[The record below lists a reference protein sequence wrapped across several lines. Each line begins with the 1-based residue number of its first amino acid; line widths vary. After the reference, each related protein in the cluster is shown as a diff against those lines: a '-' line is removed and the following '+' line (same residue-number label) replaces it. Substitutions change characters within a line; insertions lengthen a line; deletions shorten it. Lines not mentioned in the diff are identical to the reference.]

1 MNKAVI
7 EALQR
12 ISEAAVTE
20 QQSLIEQFK
29 QNFPEHLHW
38 LGVFDEDGNEQ
49 LSFAEHLP
57 QIPNLKLIKPLGS
70 GASGRVF
77 LAQNENDQKV
87 AVKVA
92 LEHLSIDQL
101 HRFQHE
107 SQLLAGLSH
116 QNIAQL
122 IDSGV
127 MHEQSLPYLVME
139 HVDGQNILQ
148 YCRQNQLDFKQII
161 NLFVQVLDAVQYA
174 HNRGVV
180 HRDIKPENI
189 MVDQSGQIK
198 LLDFG
203 IALTTQDSTQ
213 QLTQLTKTGEI
224 VGTLAYM
231 SPEQVSG
238 QSNMDTRTDVYSLG
252 VVLYQ
257 LLSGA
262 LPHQLNANQI
272 FLAISQIIE
281 ELPARI
287 NTHNQTIDADLA
299 AIVHHA
305 IEKNSDQRYQSP
317 RDIKSDLL
325 NWLNGES
332 ISVKDN
338 TLWRTIRHISKKH
351 KALVTGSLL
360 AVIGLIT
367 GLVFAISFALKEQ
380 QAREIAEANAKT
392 NEKTVQFI
400 NEIFAS
406 ADPENLYGE
415 KLTLLQVINNAD
427 RALIGQLNEEYIVE
441 SKIRLT
447 IGAVYVGIGQH
458 ELAQKQLDEVT
469 ELFSNITEQEQL
481 TTLQYEHA
489 KVKAS
494 IGLYNNQYAEIAE
507 FIKQQLSDKR
517 FRNQHHLQ
525 LKSQL
530 AQAYLM
536 LGQLDESMHII
547 NEAIK
552 ANPNLKPSDADL
564 LFSRSLK
571 GMILDK
577 MGQFEAAKKINEEVI
592 AIRKEYYGKNHP
604 RTLSALNNQSAVE
617 DNLGNSIRAQEI
629 IIEVINGKQAVLG
642 DAHLSTLI
650 SKTNLLSFYV
660 KHGETEKADE
670 YSKTLLSEMTKH
682 IGPLNRYTLVVNN
695 IRAYL
700 LEDLGKLDEAEV
712 LYKETLANYQK
723 IGKNSGEELLVLQS
737 NTAMLLM
744 KQKKYSESQDM
755 FLRLLDNVESTISKD
770 HVYYAIFIGN
780 YGELLLKMQ
789 KYTEAEPLL
798 NSSYNKILATFGAE
812 HDRTIKA
819 QKRLEQLS
827 QTHME

>member
-1 MNKAVI
+1 MNKQVI
-7 EALQR
+7 EALQQ
-12 ISEAAVTE
+12 ISEATE
-20 QQSLIEQFK
+20 KASLIEQFK
-29 QNFPEHLHW
+29 QDFPEHHHW
-38 LGVFDEDGNEQ
+38 LDVFNKDASEQ
-49 LSFAEHLP
+49 VSLGQKLP
-57 QIPNLKLIKPLGS
+57 QIPNLTLIKPLGS

-77 LAQNENDQKV
+77 LAQDDNHQEV

-92 LEHLSIDQL
+92 LGYLSEDQL

-116 QNIAQL
+116 PNIARL

-127 MHEQSLPYLVME
+127 MKDENLPYLIME
-139 HVDGQNILQ
+139 YVDGQNILQ
-148 YCRQNQLDFKQII
+148 YCQQKSLEFKQII
-161 NLFVQVLDAVQYA
+161 TLFVQVLDAIQYA

-189 MVDQSGQIK
+189 FVDRNGHVK

-203 IALTTQDSTQ
+203 IALATKDSTQ

-231 SPEQVSG
+231 SPEQVSA
-238 QSNMDTRTDVYSLG
+238 QSGLDTRADVYSLG

-281 ELPARI
+281 DLPARI
-287 NTHNQTIDADLA
+287 NTYNDKIDADLA

-305 IEKNSDQRYQSP
+305 IEKKPDQRYQSP
-317 RDIKSDLL
+317 RDIKRDLL
-325 NWLNGES
+325 SWLDGEP

-338 TLWRTIRHISKKH
+338 TLWRSIRHISKKH

-367 GLVFAISFALKEQ
+367 GLIFAISFALKEQ
-380 QAREIAEANAKT
+380 QAREIAETNAKT
-392 NEKTVQFI
+392 NEKTVEFI

-427 RALIGQLNEEYIVE
+427 TALIGQLNEEYAVE

-447 IGAVYVGIGQH
+447 IAGVYVGIGQH
-458 ELAQKQLDEVT
+458 ALAQKQLDKVT
-469 ELFSNITEQEQL
+469 TLFSNIAEPEQL
-481 TTLQYEHA
+481 VTLQYEHA
-489 KVKAS
+489 KAQVS
-494 IGLYNNQYAEIAE
+494 INLYNDRYQETVE
-507 FIKQQLSDKR
+507 FINQKLSDQR
-517 FRNQHHLQ
+517 FNNQDHLQ

-536 LGQLDESMHII
+536 LGQLDQAMQTID
-547 NEAIK
+547 EAIETGG
-552 ANPNLKPSDADL
+552 NLEPSDADL

-571 GMILDK
+571 AMIFDK
-577 MGQFEAAKKINEEVI
+577 LGQFDEAKKINEEVI
-592 AIRKEYYGKNHP
+592 AIRKEFFGENHP
-604 RTLSALNNQSAVE
+604 RTLSVLNNQSAVE
-617 DNLGNSIRAQEI
+617 DNLGNSSQAREI
-629 IIEVINGKQAVLG
+629 MKQVINGKQAVLG
-642 DAHLSTLI
+642 DAHLSTFV

-660 KHGETEKADE
+660 KHGETEKADG
-670 YSKTLLSEMTKH
+670 YSKELLAEMNKH

-700 LEDLGKLDEAEV
+700 LEDLGKLDEAET
-712 LYKETLANYQK
+712 LYRQTLTNYQN

-744 KQKKYSESQDM
+744 KQEKYKESQEM

-780 YGELLLKMQ
+780 YGELLLKMHE
-789 KYTEAEPLL
+789 YEEAEPLL
-798 NSSYNKILATFGAE
+798 KNSYEKIRATFGAE

-819 QKRLEQLS
+819 QKRLDMLS
-827 QTHME
+827 QAQMQ